1 MPPAPRPIDLSRAR
15 ALQRHPSRR
24 LRLVTAPPI
33 APEPNDPPPPRPE
46 PEVPAPRPGEDGS
59 LVTEYGLL
67 AILGA
72 TITGL
77 AIKWAVGGAIWE
89 LFGAVLKKVRALVG
103 A

>member
-1 MPPAPRPIDLSRAR
+1 MHTAPTD
-15 ALQRHPSRR
+15 PSRR
-24 LRLVTAPPI
+24 PAAP
-33 APEPNDPPPPRPE
+33 ALAD
-46 PEVPAPRPGEDGS
+46 EDGS

-77 AIKWAVGGAIWE
+77 AIKWAANGAIWG
-89 LFGAVLKKVRALVG
+89 LFGAVFEKVRVLVG